1 MDGQVTVPFESGS
14 PILVAGPTN
23 SGKTQWI
30 YQLLSTPNVFT
41 QPIASILYCYGVYQ
55 PLYNDMKERLP
66 ISFKEG
72 LPSLEDIESIHDGKF
87 HVIVLDDLME
97 KIVRSQDMQ
106 ELFSKYCHHM
116 NISAIFVSQNI
127 FQPGPYTRTI
137 SLNCHVIVLFANK
150 RDESQIHIIARQFY
164 PLHWKQFLKVYRL
177 ATQDPYSY
185 LLIDCTPSH
194 PRLIQ
199 LRSHIF
205 PPQVTHVYDIC
216 SSSSS

>member
-1 MDGQVTVPFESGS
+1 METANVTVPFEAGS

-23 SGKTQWI
+23 SGKTHWI
-30 YQLLSTPNVFT
+30 RRILLTPGMFT
-41 QPIASILYCYGVYQ
+41 QPVSSIIYCYGVYQ
-55 PLYNDMKERLP
+55 PLYNEMKDALP
-66 ISFKEG
+66 ITFKEG
-72 LPSLEDIESIHDGKF
+72 LPVLEDIEKLHDGQF
-87 HVIVLDDLME
+87 HIVVLDDLME

-116 NISAIFVSQNI
+116 NITAIFVSQNI

-164 PLHWKQFLKVYRL
+164 PLRWKQFLKVYRQV
-177 ATQDPYSY
+177 TQESYSY

-194 PRLIQ
+194 PRSLQ
-199 LRSHIF
+199 LRSDIF
-205 PPQVTHVYDIC
+205 PPEVTHVYDIC
-216 SSSSS
+216 G